1 MQKLT
6 FSISTDEITELQ
18 IYANANDTLQLLKE
32 TAEALGEVSMVTCV
46 DDPIEIYNKAYTLYN
61 KIMDALEHAGQV

>member
-18 IYANANDTLQLLKE
+18 IYTNANDTLQLLKE
-32 TAEALGEVSMVTCV
+32 TAEVLGLLSRAACTQYPDDVYAVT
-46 DDPIEIYNKAYTLYN
+46 DNLYN